1 MLRRNGFARTLA
13 RGLLPALLSLAA
25 LAGAQQAPNPE
36 ESASGNTE
44 ANAESESGSGTD
56 GQQELRQAYQKE
68 YAFLAA
74 QKRDLEERIEN
85 FEQRAE
91 EKVAGT
97 EQSIDSLQ
105 DEVLALENRVSEA
118 QQQLERVQQQREDAE
133 RNSDVLRATF
143 RQAGVSLSEHGMDFM
158 DSDSF
163 NELSEEERLSRV
175 FGAGRDVL
183 NRLSSVSSESGA
195 FFTQG
200 GDKVEGELVHFG
212 GVATYGVADETAGIL
227 VPAGGGEMKLWS
239 EPNADTAR
247 ALAQG
252 EWPEVLPTFIHGSS
266 DGAVNTSEGG
276 GVLETIQSGGVV
288 AWLIVLLATG
298 ALTLILA
305 RVVFLKRASTSTSE
319 ITDQAASRVEQGDI
333 DGAIEFCRQR
343 KGSTAA
349 VVNSALRNLHRE
361 RESLDD
367 IINESILHESAR
379 LERFGTMILV
389 IAAVAPLLGLLGTV
403 TGMIATFEVITEHGT
418 GDPQLL
424 SGGISTALVT
434 TELGLIVAVPT
445 LLIGNMLSGWADRI
459 KDDMQ
464 KAALRVINTYERVLH
479 HNERKAA

>member
-1 MLRRNGFARTLA
+1 MLCRNGFVRLFA
-13 RGLLPALLSLAA
+13 RGLLPALLSLATV
-25 LAGAQQAPNPE
+25 AGAQQNPNPE
-36 ESASGNTE
+36 ETTSGNN
-44 ANAESESGSGTD
+44 ANAESGSGTD
-56 GQQELRQAYQKE
+56 GQDELRQAYQKE

-74 QKRDLEERIEN
+74 QKRDLEKRIES
-85 FEQRAE
+85 FEQRAGD
-91 EKVAGT
+91 KVAAT
-97 EQSIDSLQ
+97 EQSIDALQ
-105 DEVLALENRVSEA
+105 DDVLALENRVSEA
-118 QQQLERVQQQREDAE
+118 QQQLETLKQRREDAE

-143 RQAGVSLSEHGMDFM
+143 QQAGVSLGEHGRDFM
-158 DSDSF
+158 DSDAF
-163 NELSEEERLSRV
+163 NELNEEKRLERI

-183 NRLSSVSSESGA
+183 ERLSSVSTESGA
-195 FFTQG
+195 FFTRG
-200 GDKVEGELVHFG
+200 GDKVDGKLVRFG
-212 GVATYGVADETAGIL
+212 GVATYGVAQDTAGIL
-227 VPAGGGEMKLWS
+227 VPAGGGEMKLWN
-239 EPNADTAR
+239 EPNPETAR
-247 ALAQG
+247 ALVQG
-252 EWPEVLPTFIHGSS
+252 EWPEVLPAFVHGSS
-266 DGAVNTSEGG
+266 DNAVNTAEGG
-276 GVLETIQSGGVV
+276 GILKTIQSGGVV

-305 RVVFLKRASTSTSE
+305 RIVFLKRASASTSE
-319 ITDQAASRVEQGDI
+319 ITDKAAGHVEQGRI
-333 DGAIEFCRQR
+333 DEAIEFCRQR

-349 VVNSALRNLHRE
+349 VVSSALRNLHRE

-367 IINESILHESAR
+367 IINESILHESSH

-464 KAALRVINTYERVLH
+464 KAALRVINTHERVMH